1 MVGKRVLPLA
11 FLEQYIG
18 EISEHAA
25 SCGSRV
31 AFLGESHQY
40 GLASILVSKCTKC
53 NKILQDHTASK
64 VLCDKKI
71 TTPQTLKLVL
81 GQISTGGG
89 ASYLEEEMVA
99 IQVPTMRSPVFV

>member
-1 MVGKRVLPLA
+1 MPPA

-25 SCGSRV
+25 SCGLRV
-31 AFLGESHQY
+31 AFLGESRQY

-53 NKILQDHTASK
+53 NKILQGHTAGK

-71 TTPQTLKLVL
+71 ITPQTFKLSWGKSV
-81 GQISTGGG
+81 
-89 ASYLEEEMVA
+89 
-99 IQVPTMRSPVFV
+99 